1 MRPFVRTAAGDGA
14 MLTPIG
20 IGLIMFGLYLLIL
33 TVGRRITSDEDL
45 QESEARQKE
54 LAKQGLRGLMAAPE
68 AWSRAAYRHP
78 VCTRLPLQL
87 CIAVGAVL
95 ILVYILNG

>member
-1 MRPFVRTAAGDGA
+1 MKLA
-14 MLTPIG
+14 PIG
-20 IGLIMFGLYLLIL
+20 IGLIMFGLYMLIL

-54 LAKQGLRGLMAAPE
+54 LTKQGLRDPMAASDY
-68 AWSRAAYRHP
+68 WSRAAYRHP
-78 VCTRLPLQL
+78 VRTRLPLQL

-95 ILVYILNG
+95 ILVDILNG